1 MLFPKNIKKDKKTCT
16 PCQLKE
22 QDHILATFL
31 RLSADGQENGD
42 ARPSAVFGAEPPCW
56 TMQKG
61 FVTVSA
67 TSEFSLWFSRLC
79 SDGVVE
85 LTDLGRSIKK
95 SQGPRVDETR
105 IVDAS
110 IVGRPV
116 HIQSNV
122 IQNVPGGLVGRPTS
136 AHPCNALSGNREHIE
151 QPSTSSMPTP
161 LHGRSG

>member
-1 MLFPKNIKKDKKTCT
+1 MV
-16 PCQLKE
+16 KE

-61 FVTVSA
+61 CVTVSA

-95 SQGPRVDETR
+95 SQETR

-110 IVGRPV
+110 CRPSCT
-116 HIQSNV
+116 HPIKCDPKCSRRL
-122 IQNVPGGLVGRPTS
+122 IGRPTS